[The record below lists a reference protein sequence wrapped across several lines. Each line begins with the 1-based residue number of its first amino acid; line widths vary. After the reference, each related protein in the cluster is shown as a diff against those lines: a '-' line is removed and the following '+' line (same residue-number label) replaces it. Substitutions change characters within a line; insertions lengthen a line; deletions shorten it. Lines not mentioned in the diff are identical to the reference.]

1 MVNATKFFVLLP
13 GVPECGSGSR
23 SPPHPLPFGLSAE
36 KEPFSVSKYSSLKI
50 LSRKKFRAPAPPE
63 RIDSLAKMTATTSPV
78 KPLPFLPNAQ
88 RSGTTQGQMPPPD
101 NLPLCRPAC
110 LQWPFPSQ
118 RAYTSRTIGKV
129 KVWYQF
135 SVLKRHAKFH

>member
-1 MVNATKFFVLLP
+1 
-13 GVPECGSGSR
+13 
-23 SPPHPLPFGLSAE
+23 
-36 KEPFSVSKYSSLKI
+36 
-50 LSRKKFRAPAPPE
+50 
-63 RIDSLAKMTATTSPV
+63 MTATTSPV

-129 KVWYQF
+129 KVCYLIATRF
-135 SVLKRHAKFH
+135 LVL